1 VHKVIDRPVA
11 SLILNHRSA
20 RVDGSRADRFGENTS
35 AIISGLSKWQGIGM
49 LMAGIG
55 RLQEAEMRKLT
66 VILA

>member
-20 RVDGSRADRFGENTS
+20 RVGCSRADRFRKNTS
-35 AIISGLSKWQGIGM
+35 AIVSGLSRWQGIGA
-49 LMAGIG
+49 LVAGIE